1 MKESPKSML
10 MLSLSLLATLAVF
23 GIWVLVAQ
31 NHWVSPLFL
40 PSPFEVW
47 KSFLHLAFG
56 DGYGV
61 SSLWVHL
68 LTSLGRIGVA
78 FIFCT
83 LIAVPLGLACGFL
96 KPLHALLAPFVHFY
110 RPLPPLAYYTL
121 LILWFGIDE
130 LSKISLLFLAGFAP
144 IFIACASSVEQI
156 PQSQLTVAK
165 TLGASGW
172 RLFTYVILPSALPGI
187 LVGLR
192 TALGFIYT
200 TLVAAEM
207 VAASSGIGWM
217 VLDASKFLKSDV
229 IFVGIIAMGLTGIV
243 IEIGFH
249 YLQKWLVPWNGKE

>member
-1 MKESPKSML
+1 MKESQKSIYT
-10 MLSLSLLATLAVF
+10 LSISILATLVVL
-23 GIWVLVAQ
+23 GIWFLVSRY
-31 NHWVSPLFL
+31 HWVSPLFL

-47 KSFLHLAFG
+47 KSFTHLAFG

-61 SSLWVHL
+61 SSLWIHL
-68 LTSLGRIGVA
+68 LTSLARIGAA
-78 FIFCT
+78 FVLSI
-83 LIAVPLGLACGFL
+83 LLAVPLGLACGYF
-96 KPLHALLAPFVHFY
+96 KPLHALIAPFIHFY

-144 IFIACASSVEQI
+144 IFIACASSVEHIPKSQI
-156 PQSQLTVAK
+156 TVAK

-207 VAASSGIGWM
+207 VAASSGIKVEQHRSQRSENSGYE
-217 VLDASKFLKSDV
+217 STRY
-229 IFVGIIAMGLTGIV
+229 VGSMETRR
-243 IEIGFH
+243 
-249 YLQKWLVPWNGKE
+249 Y